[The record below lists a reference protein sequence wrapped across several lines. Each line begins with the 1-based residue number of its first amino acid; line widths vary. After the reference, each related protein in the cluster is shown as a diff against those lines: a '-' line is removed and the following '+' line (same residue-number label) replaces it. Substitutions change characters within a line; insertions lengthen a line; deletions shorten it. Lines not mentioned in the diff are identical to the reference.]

1 MTEAA
6 VKDRLSQAYWITGEI
21 VALREARRQ
30 AYDYATR
37 VTASFGTG
45 RQRSPDPHRFDRM
58 AELDNLI
65 GQKVDE
71 LTAAK
76 TAILNAVY
84 LLDDPRQRTVLIEH
98 YITGTCF
105 EAVAFKMGYEVRQI
119 FRIHRAALAELA
131 ATMTEK
137 M

>member
-1 MTEAA
+1 MTAEA
-6 VKDRLSQAYWITGEI
+6 VKNSLSQAYWITGEI
-21 VALREARRQ
+21 ETLREARRQ

-58 AELDNLI
+58 AELDGLI

-76 TAILNAVY
+76 TAIINTVY
-84 LLDDPRQRTVLIEH
+84 SLDDPRQRTVLIEH

-105 EAVAFKMGYEVRQI
+105 EDVASKMGYEVRQI

-131 ATMTEK
+131 ATMTEE